1 MFIINPRNEVEV
13 TVVTDGTT
21 TEAVVRLD
29 GVSEPFAKGTAK
41 RRRGDRRNPEV
52 GILLALARA
61 FEDGAG
67 ELRKS
72 LADLGYEEPGP
83 EEKPASP
90 QFSLVVDGKPIQAN
104 RTVLLHSYGK
114 R

>member
-72 LADLGYEEPGP
+72 LADLGYEEVTDAYAYHLRT
-83 EEKPASP
+83 PAP
-90 QFSLVVDGKPIQAN
+90 RGRVGA
-104 RTVLLHSYGK
+104 
-114 R
+114 